1 MAWADC
7 VCASQRR
14 PGWSAG
20 VTGTL
25 WSVLTPGTLSLS
37 DAVPP
42 GRRWGLFQF
51 AVVTSPLSAVM
62 PCLQTTTAS
71 TALILQESALGLRPH
86 ALARTCTS
94 GLASA
99 CPAFPRLL
107 TAPPHQHLRGPARR
121 RPLQVLPVRA

>member
-1 MAWADC
+1 MGWADC
-7 VCASQRR
+7 VSAPQRL

-20 VTGTL
+20 VKRTF
-25 WSVLTPGTLSLS
+25 WSVFTLGTLSLS
-37 DAVPP
+37 DAFPP
-42 GRRWGLFQF
+42 ERRWGLFLL

-62 PCLQTTTAS
+62 SCLQTTAGS

-86 ALARTCTS
+86 TLARMCTS
-94 GLASA
+94 GLGSA

-121 RPLQVLPVRA
+121 RPLQVLPARA